1 MKIWK
6 MNDLIGLANV
16 QGGDAPDFIQRMEAS
31 ILPGTII
38 PKPMGSEDF
47 VFCGWGVCSGDRAFC
62 YTIPSRKASGKVHQK
77 KIKVDELLLAYAEF
91 CRAGVLTRS
100 WLKANMARIASQGCN
115 FTTIGGILVLLG
127 EAKMERSK
135 IVRIHA

>member
-1 MKIWK
+1 MQ
-6 MNDLIGLANV
+6 DLIH
-16 QGGDAPDFIQRMEAS
+16 RMEVS
-31 ILPGTII
+31 ILPGSII
-38 PKPMGSEDF
+38 PKPRGSEEF

-62 YTIPSRKASGKVHQK
+62 YTIPSRKPSGKVQQK

-91 CRAGVLTRS
+91 RRTGVLTRN
-100 WLKANMARIASQGCN
+100 WLKANMDRIASQGCS

-135 IVRIHA
+135 IVRINQ